1 MIDHAP
7 LVLFALDGEGV
18 FTLSTGKGLEALGLG
33 EGEIV
38 GQSVFDVCRDYP
50 HMLDVNRRAL
60 GGESVRESVRLGSL
74 EFDVRV
80 EPSLDPDG
88 QVIGA
93 TGIALDTTEQRALE
107 TQLRQS
113 QKMNAIGQMA
123 GGIAHDFNNLLT
135 AIAGHCEL
143 LLEGLHDRPDLR
155 NHPEEIARTVDL
167 AASLTQRLLAFG
179 RRGIVRPE
187 TLDLNEVLTG
197 MQLLLGG
204 LVPETIGLVVKRS
217 PGRSWVLTDRVQLE
231 QAVINLVV
239 NARDAM
245 PEGGTLRLTTE
256 QRAEPPARAVRGLEP
271 APGPYVVLSVQDTG
285 HGIDPEIEEQMFEP
299 FFTTKGTSASGLGL
313 FTVYG
318 IVAQCRVTLAVESQV
333 GGGTT
338 LCIFLPRA
346 TPRSLSADGQP
357 ELEAPPG
364 VGSRIFV
371 IEDNAMVRQLTV
383 RVLERSGFDVQ
394 SAESAEAARELLS
407 GDGVDR
413 IDLLLSD
420 IVLPGQSGTSYAA
433 EVSRDRPDLKVVF
446 MSGYPH
452 TPESKEEVSRPGAS
466 FLRKPFTP
474 RELVTRIQ
482 EILEAS

>member
-1 MIDHAP
+1 MGPDPYSVSVERAHEAPLRDVIDHAP

-299 FFTTKGTSASGLGL
+299 FFTTKGHPPVGWVCLPCTGSWLSVVSRWRSRVRSAAAPPSASSCPGLRLGR
-313 FTVYG
+313 Y
-318 IVAQCRVTLAVESQV
+318 
-333 GGGTT
+333 
-338 LCIFLPRA
+338 
-346 TPRSLSADGQP
+346 
-357 ELEAPPG
+357 
-364 VGSRIFV
+364 
-371 IEDNAMVRQLTV
+371 
-383 RVLERSGFDVQ
+383 
-394 SAESAEAARELLS
+394 
-407 GDGVDR
+407 
-413 IDLLLSD
+413 
-420 IVLPGQSGTSYAA
+420 
-433 EVSRDRPDLKVVF
+433 RPTA
-446 MSGYPH
+446 SP
-452 TPESKEEVSRPGAS
+452 SSRPRRAS
-466 FLRKPFTP
+466 AH
-474 RELVTRIQ
+474 E
-482 EILEAS
+482 SS